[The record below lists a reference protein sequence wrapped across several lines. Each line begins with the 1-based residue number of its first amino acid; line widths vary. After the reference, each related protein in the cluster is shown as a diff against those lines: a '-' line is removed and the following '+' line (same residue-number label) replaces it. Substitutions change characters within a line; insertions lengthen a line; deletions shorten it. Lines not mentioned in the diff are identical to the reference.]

1 MNSETPRAAVGALLL
16 AQFAVII
23 PLIPTL
29 PLWMAAVWAVV
40 AAWYWKIVYAAWSFP
55 GALAKFALVAL
66 SMFGIYLQ
74 YGQWLGL
81 EPMVATLVLAVVLK
95 LLEMKS
101 RRDHYLILLLCY
113 AVVAC
118 RFLFEQQIPAVLLA
132 IFQLLLLLI
141 AQQAMYRQ
149 QMAWRRSLRLASLL
163 LLQGIPLMLFLF
175 MAFPRIGPLWSMPLP
190 GGKAQTG
197 MSDELEFG
205 DIADLSQS
213 GELAFRVSFEG
224 EPPASE
230 QLYWRGLVLEEF
242 DGRRWSRMPLPR
254 WERPSAPVLG
264 PADLLNYT
272 VILEPG
278 VHKWLYTLPV
288 ARINRSDID
297 YGGDYQWLASP
308 ALTGRLQYSVESR
321 LEQRRDELSRQ
332 RLAANLRTPGVANA
346 RARALADRWRMEYT
360 SAADRVAAALT
371 FFRQGQFVY
380 TLQPPVLGE
389 DNVDAF
395 LFESRQGFC
404 EHYAG
409 SFVFLMRAAGVPARL
424 VVGYQGGEYNRD
436 GRYLLVHQSD
446 AHAWAEVWLDGE
458 GWRRVDPT
466 QTVAP
471 DRVRLGA
478 EQLLRGQQDYL
489 GQSPLSLRH
498 FEWARDLRLY
508 MDELNYAW
516 AKWVLNYDDQT
527 QEGVLRRLLGEIS
540 VQRVLLALL
549 LFGGLPLAVI
559 AGITLWP
566 RKRAESK
573 ELRYYRA
580 AERALLRRTGLR
592 AGPGDTPGK
601 LLRKVWQQAP
611 EWAPWFGEVCDS
623 FEVCCYR
630 PGGSADQ
637 ALRRLKQLR
646 RPYRANDRGSER
658 NV

>member
-1 MNSETPRAAVGALLL
+1 MSSETPRAAVGALLL

-163 LLQGIPLMLFLF
+163 LLQAIPLMLFLF

-224 EPPASE
+224 EPPAPE

-272 VILEPG
+272 VTLEPG

-297 YGGDYQWLASP
+297 YGGDYQWLARP
-308 ALTGRLQYSVESR
+308 ALTGRLQYSLERR
-321 LEQRRDELSRQ
+321 LEQRGDE
-332 RLAANLRTPGVANA
+332 
-346 RARALADRWRMEYT
+346 
-360 SAADRVAAALT
+360 
-371 FFRQGQFVY
+371 
-380 TLQPPVLGE
+380 
-389 DNVDAF
+389 
-395 LFESRQGFC
+395 
-404 EHYAG
+404 
-409 SFVFLMRAAGVPARL
+409 
-424 VVGYQGGEYNRD
+424 
-436 GRYLLVHQSD
+436 
-446 AHAWAEVWLDGE
+446 
-458 GWRRVDPT
+458 
-466 QTVAP
+466 
-471 DRVRLGA
+471 
-478 EQLLRGQQDYL
+478 
-489 GQSPLSLRH
+489 
-498 FEWARDLRLY
+498 
-508 MDELNYAW
+508 
-516 AKWVLNYDDQT
+516 
-527 QEGVLRRLLGEIS
+527 
-540 VQRVLLALL
+540 
-549 LFGGLPLAVI
+549 
-559 AGITLWP
+559 
-566 RKRAESK
+566 
-573 ELRYYRA
+573 
-580 AERALLRRTGLR
+580 
-592 AGPGDTPGK
+592 
-601 LLRKVWQQAP
+601 
-611 EWAPWFGEVCDS
+611 
-623 FEVCCYR
+623 
-630 PGGSADQ
+630 
-637 ALRRLKQLR
+637 
-646 RPYRANDRGSER
+646 
-658 NV
+658 